1 MANRPAALAVL
12 VALLAWSPARAADP
26 VVERAIQALD
36 RDPSMKVRTQAA
48 LVLAQRNARTAI
60 PALVHALSADE
71 SAAVRIAAA
80 SALARLSDL
89 AAKEPLEA
97 AGRADPDPGVRSAA
111 SRALGELLA
120 SSSRALALDEPQ
132 GELAGPAARAALHEA
147 LSRHLRRQGFAVVA
161 GHEPAGYRLKPSV
174 LELDVAQA
182 GGKLTISVK
191 VSVVAVDSQGR
202 MAAMVEGGA
211 RLRARGGQAGGGPD
225 QLAARAL
232 DAAAVSLS
240 EDLAARLR

>member
-1 MANRPAALAVL
+1 MARRPAALAVL
-12 VALLAWSPARAADP
+12 LSLLAAALARAGDP

-48 LVLAQRNARTAI
+48 LVLAQRGARTAI
-60 PALVHALSADE
+60 PTLVHALSADD
-71 SAAVRIAAA
+71 SPAVRIAAA

-97 AGRADPDPGVRSAA
+97 AGRADPDPGVRAAA
-111 SRALGELLA
+111 SRALAELLA
-120 SSSRALALDEPQ
+120 TSSRALALEDPQ
-132 GELAGPAARAALHEA
+132 GAAAGPAARAALRDA
-147 LSRHLRRQGFAVVA
+147 LSRHLRRQGFAVVQ

-174 LELDVAQA
+174 LELDVSQA
-182 GGKLTISVK
+182 GGKVTIAVK

-211 RLRARGGQAGGGPD
+211 RLRASSGQPGGGND